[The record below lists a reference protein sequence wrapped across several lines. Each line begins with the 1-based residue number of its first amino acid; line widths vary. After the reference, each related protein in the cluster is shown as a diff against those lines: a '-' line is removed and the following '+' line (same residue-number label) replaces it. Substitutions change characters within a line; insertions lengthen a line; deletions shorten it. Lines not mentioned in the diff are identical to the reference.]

1 VSSTTIANPAEPSRF
16 APRGVARRFVATGSG
31 AFTALCWLGA
41 LGLLIASRLIDPAWV
56 LDGGETA
63 AHGTL
68 RIALILGVAGLA
80 GLSGVAALWA
90 PRGEWERI
98 LELILSQRR
107 SFGLMMLGS
116 VVLVVSELALPML
129 LKYALD
135 YVVNQSQDLRLL
147 VWLFVFFIG
156 MLLVRAGAGYIRT
169 YHSQALSYGIATDT
183 RNQLYAHLQR
193 LSYSFFDRSRQ
204 GELMSKVTNDVLRL
218 EEFIRNC
225 TEDFVVAPLKVIGA
239 VACVFFLNWQLALV
253 VLITAAGTALLL
265 RTTSTSL
272 RQINVAVQKQMGELT
287 AHLAEGINTIRLAQ
301 SFGLEQDALERF
313 QQVNHAAL
321 DKVLGHVRIM
331 AVVLPVIELLGML
344 APLVIIGMLSYQ
356 AITTHT
362 ILEIGDLIAIAGY
375 GALVANP
382 LGKLSRLMVTLATG
396 EAASQRIQSVLQ
408 TKPEITDQPGAFEL
422 EDTAGLVEFDNVSLR
437 YNPNEPWA
445 LHNFSLTVRPGEVVA
460 LVGGSGSGK
469 SSLVHLVPRFYEVTE
484 GRVLLDGYDLRTLT
498 LASLRRQIGIV
509 SQDTILVHGTIRE
522 NIAYG
527 SPHADDKD
535 ILDAALSAN
544 AHQFIME
551 LPQGYDTLV
560 GERGVTLSG
569 GQRQRIAIARVLL
582 RDPRILLLD
591 EATSALDSVNE
602 AIVQDALNK
611 LMYGRTTLVVAHRLS
626 TVRHASRIVVLD
638 KGRLAEEGS
647 HSELLQLGGE
657 YARLVK
663 LQGVGVEE

>member
-1 VSSTTIANPAEPSRF
+1 MSETGVEHTTQARVR
-16 APRGVARRFVATGSG
+16 RGTARRFVTTVTSG
-31 AFTALCWLGA
+31 FTLVCWLA
-41 LGLLIASRLIDPAWV
+41 AIAAFIAARMVDPYRV
-56 LDGGETA
+56 VDTGETL
-63 AHGTL
+63 AHSLL
-68 RIALILGVAGLA
+68 RIALILGVSGLAGLA
-80 GLSGVAALWA
+80 GLVVLWT

-107 SFGLMMLGS
+107 AFGLMMLGS
-116 VVLVVSELALPML
+116 VVLVLSELSLPML

-135 YVVNQSQDLRLL
+135 YVVNTSRDLRLL
-147 VWLFVFFIG
+147 GWLFAFF
-156 MLLVRAGAGYIRT
+156 MLMLGVRAVAGYIRT
-169 YHSQALSYGIATDT
+169 FHSQALSYGIATSL
-183 RNQLYAHLQR
+183 RGKLFAHLQR
-193 LSYSFFDRSRQ
+193 LSYSFFDRARQ

-218 EEFIRNC
+218 EEFIRNS

-253 VLITAAGTALLL
+253 VLATAGITALLL
-265 RTTSTSL
+265 RMTSTSL
-272 RQINVAVQKQMGELT
+272 RQINLAVQRQMGELT
-287 AHLAEGINTIRLAQ
+287 ANLAEGINTIRLAQ
-301 SFGLEQDALERF
+301 SFGLEQGELAKFEKLNNAVYDR
-313 QQVNHAAL
+313 
-321 DKVLGHVRIM
+321 VLGHVRIM
-331 AVVLPVIELLGML
+331 AVVLPVIELLGMI

-356 AITTHT
+356 AIANNT
-362 ILEIGDLIAIAGY
+362 ILEVGDLIAIAGY

-396 EAASQRIQSVLQ
+396 EAASLRIQSVLS
-408 TKPEITDQPGAFEL
+408 TKPEITDRLGAVEITDTDGLLEFENVRLAYGPG
-422 EDTAGLVEFDNVSLR
+422 
-437 YNPNEPWA
+437 EPWA
-445 LHNFSLTVRPGEVVA
+445 LKGINLTVRPGEVVA

-469 SSLVHLVPRFYEVTE
+469 SSVVHLVPRFYEVTE
-484 GRVLLDGYDLRTLT
+484 GRVLLDGRDLRELT

-527 SPHADDKD
+527 SPQADDKD
-535 ILDAALSAN
+535 ILDAAQSAN
-544 AHQFIME
+544 AHQFIMQ

-602 AIVQDALNK
+602 AVVQDALNK

-638 KGRLAEEGS
+638 KGRIVEEGT
-647 HSELLQLGGE
+647 HSELLARGGE
-657 YARLVK
+657 YAGLVK
-663 LQGVGVEE
+663 LQGMGAEE

>member
-1 VSSTTIANPAEPSRF
+1 MSNAPEAF
-16 APRGVARRFVATGSG
+16 LGQQAPRRGIARRFVLSVTGG
-31 AFTALCWLGA
+31 FAVFCWLLAICA
-41 LGLLIASRLIDPAWV
+41 LVCTRFVDQSLVIDT
-56 LDGGETA
+56 GETY
-63 AHGTL
+63 AHSLL
-68 RIALILGVAGLA
+68 RVALILGIAGLA
-80 GLSGVAALWA
+80 GLAGLAVLWM
-90 PRGEWERI
+90 PRSEWERI

-107 SFGLMMLGS
+107 SFTLMLIGS
-116 VVLVVSELALPML
+116 VILVLSELALPML

-147 VWLFVFFIG
+147 GWLFLFFIV
-156 MLLVRAGAGYIRT
+156 MLLVRAGAGFIRT
-169 YHSQALSYGIATDT
+169 YHAQALSYGIATNL
-183 RNQLYAHLQR
+183 RGQLFAHLQK
-193 LSYSFFDRSRQ
+193 LSYSFFDRARQ

-218 EEFIRNC
+218 EEFIRNS

-253 VLITAAGTALLL
+253 VLATAGITALLL
-265 RTTSTSL
+265 RLTSTSL
-272 RQINVAVQKQMGELT
+272 RQINLAVQKQMGDLT
-287 AHLAEGINTIRLAQ
+287 ASLAEGINTIRLAQ
-301 SFGLEQDALERF
+301 SFGLEQGELVKF
-313 QQVNHAAL
+313 QKLNTAVY
-321 DKVLGHVRIM
+321 DRVLGHVRIM
-331 AVVLPVIELLGML
+331 AFVLPAIELLGMI

-356 AITTHT
+356 AIVTQS
-362 ILEIGDLIAIAGY
+362 ILEVGDLIAIAGY

-396 EAASQRIQSVLQ
+396 EAASKRIQSVLL
-408 TKPEITDQPGAFEL
+408 TKPEITDAPTAVEIVDAEGLLEFEHVGLTYGPG
-422 EDTAGLVEFDNVSLR
+422 
-437 YNPNEPWA
+437 EPWA
-445 LHNFSLTVRPGEVVA
+445 LKDFNLVVSPGEVVA

-469 SSLVHLVPRFYEVTE
+469 SSVVHLVPRFYEVSE
-484 GRVLLDGYDLRTLT
+484 GRLMLDGRDLRELT

-527 SPHADDKD
+527 SPQADDKD
-535 ILDAALSAN
+535 ILDAAQSAN

-551 LPQGYDTLV
+551 LPRGYDTLV

-611 LMYGRTTLVVAHRLS
+611 LMFGRTTLVVAHRLS

-638 KGRLAEEGS
+638 RGRIVEEGS
-647 HSELLQLGGE
+647 HVELLNAGGE

-663 LQGVGVEE
+663 LQGVGAEE